1 VSSKL
6 SQRKTRLLVETDN
19 AVYDRRR
26 QREIVVELKPSYM
39 IMRLKGTRAVY
50 TITYTS
56 AFNQAVRNEVARR
69 RLEKTKKKSG
79 AK

>member
-1 VSSKL
+1 MKL
-6 SQRKTRLLVETDN
+6 AQRKTRLLVETDN
-19 AVYDRRR
+19 SVYDRRR

-39 IMRLKGTRAVY
+39 ILRLKGTRASF

-56 AFNQAVRNEVARR
+56 VLNKAIANEVLRK
-69 RLEKTKKKSG
+69 RLEKAKKKSG